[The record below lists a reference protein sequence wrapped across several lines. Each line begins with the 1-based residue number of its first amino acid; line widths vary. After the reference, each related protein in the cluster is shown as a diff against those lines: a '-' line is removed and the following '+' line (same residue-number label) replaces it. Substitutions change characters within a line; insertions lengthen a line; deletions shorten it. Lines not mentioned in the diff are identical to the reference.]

1 MGRAETPSP
10 PSESSDPSDS
20 GKQPPEIA
28 IEPFVP
34 RSPAFFEAVRTYH
47 DAWRDI
53 DDGEYVDAIAMI
65 SRHSGYPGFLGL
77 LARDTVSGQPVGM
90 GYGHADRPGQWWHER
105 VAPYLPPERAGWL
118 ENCFV
123 VVELAVRAEHR
134 RRGIGRALLERLT
147 ESRPEARAALS
158 TQQDNLPAR
167 SLYSSLGWR
176 ILIEPMHF
184 TASSPPYVVLGRE
197 LHPVAGAMS

>member
-10 PSESSDPSDS
+10 PSESSESSGSGEQPS
-20 GKQPPEIA
+20 EIT

-47 DAWRDI
+47 DAWKGI

-65 SRHSGYPGFLGL
+65 SRHAGYPGFLGL
-77 LARDTVSGQPVGM
+77 LARDADSGQPVGM
-90 GYGHADRPGQWWHER
+90 GYGHTDRPGQWWHER
-105 VAPYLPPERAGWL
+105 VAPCLPPERTGWL
-118 ENCFV
+118 ESCFV
-123 VVELAVRAEHR
+123 VVELAVRAGHR

-147 ESRPEARAALS
+147 GDRAEARAALS
-158 TQQDNLPAR
+158 TQHDNLPAR
-167 SLYSSLGWR
+167 SLYSSLGWQ

-184 TASSPPYVVLGRE
+184 TSDAPPYVVLGRT
-197 LHPVAGAMS
+197 LHPSADAMS